1 MFNNPSVNA
10 PSLPYC
16 ATHASIE
23 PEGASMT
30 VLAGTAFEQRSKPKA
45 FRVVR
50 RDRLVVITPSERGG
64 RLLARSGP
72 ALIRVASAQ
81 HRR

>member
-1 MFNNPSVNA
+1 
-10 PSLPYC
+10 
-16 ATHASIE
+16 
-23 PEGASMT
+23 MT

-50 RDRLVVITPSERGG
+50 RDRLIVITPSERGG